1 MVPFSKAQ
9 GHAWHTLMRMLFM
22 LLIGSTLSAATAA
35 EPDAEA
41 TVDAKEGFVSL
52 FDGASLAG
60 WQGATQGYEV
70 VDGELRCRK
79 GAGGKLLTDREFS
92 DFVLRFEF
100 RLTPGANNGL
110 GIRAPV
116 EGDAA
121 YNAMELQILD
131 DAHPKYAK
139 IKPWQ
144 FHGSIYGV
152 VAAEPG
158 SLKPAGEWNSEE
170 VIVTGSKVTVV
181 VNGKKIVDA
190 DVAPFRDGQ
199 RTLDGQRHPGL
210 ALTKGHI
217 GFLGHGD
224 EVHFRNI
231 EIRELP

>member
-1 MVPFSKAQ
+1 
-9 GHAWHTLMRMLFM
+9 MRRI
-22 LLIGSTLSAATAA
+22 LLVSLVALLASAVAAA
-35 EPDAEA
+35 EPPP
-41 TVDAKEGFVSL
+41 GFTSL
-52 FDGASLAG
+52 FNGRDLAG

-70 VDGELRCRK
+70 VDGELRCKK
-79 GAGGKLLTDREFS
+79 GAGGKLLTEKEFS
-92 DFVLRFEF
+92 DFVLRFDF

-131 DAHPKYAK
+131 DAHPKYAGL
-139 IKPWQ
+139 KPWQ

-152 VAAEPG
+152 FAAERG

-170 VIVTGSKVTVV
+170 VTVQGSRVKVV
-181 VNGKKIVDA
+181 VNGKTIVDA
-190 DVAPFRDGQ
+190 DVAAFRDG
-199 RTLDGQRHPGL
+199 RPTPDDKPHPGL
-210 ALTKGHI
+210 ARTKGYV

-231 EIRELP
+231 SIKQLP